1 MLADTC
7 SSPYPVPMRT
17 YLTHEGTKDEILAE
31 LDARGLRS
39 TATGK
44 EGKAD
49 NIADAWREVRDGA
62 TWVEAGGAV
71 YRVVE
76 AL

>member
-1 MLADTC
+1 
-7 SSPYPVPMRT
+7 MRT
-17 YLTHEGTKDEILAE
+17 YLIHEGTRDEILAA

-44 EGKAD
+44 EDKAD
-49 NIADAWREVRDGA
+49 EIAEAWREVRDGA
-62 TWVEAGGAV
+62 TWVEAGGAT

-76 AL
+76 G

>member
-1 MLADTC
+1 
-7 SSPYPVPMRT
+7 MRT
-17 YLTHEGTKDEILAE
+17 YLIHEGTRDEILAE

-39 TATGK
+39 TATVGK

-49 NIADAWREVRDGA
+49 ELAEAWREVRDGA
-62 TWVEAGGAV
+62 TWVEAGGAT

-76 AL
+76 D